1 MAIMDVVRNMML
13 KKMLVFSGADKRTTN
28 KFQLGAVGI
37 AETMDKVAE
46 QLQIFGENIAERVI
60 SLIGR
65 RG

>member
-37 AETMDKVAE
+37 AETMDIGCRASFKYLE
-46 QLQIFGENIAERVI
+46 KMLQKE
-60 SLIGR
+60 
-65 RG
+65 